1 MDDSAQRG
9 RTDGETGKTHKRTWG
24 SWEEYIRQEVIP
36 HYLALDIPLK
46 EIKHS
51 TLSDLSYYDEAHK
64 IKDEMKDS
72 WCWFMG
78 AYVKEAFQVVM
89 ANAFAKKGAQP
100 VTYRESPFLKEF
112 HEQNRV
118 LTEEEK
124 QEQISILF
132 GNLEIMQHN
141 FEASHGEKKCP
152 T

>member
-1 MDDSAQRG
+1 
-9 RTDGETGKTHKRTWG
+9 
-24 SWEEYIRQEVIP
+24 
-36 HYLALDIPLK
+36 
-46 EIKHS
+46 
-51 TLSDLSYYDEAHK
+51 
-64 IKDEMKDS
+64 
-72 WCWFMG
+72 MG

-132 GNLEIMQHN
+132 GNLEIMKNN